1 MKSTG
6 LGFSILSV
14 TRLRSLIERKYHY
27 LMIIILIMGFLIR
40 IGFIFRSIGRD
51 EAAFL
56 YYGWMIVNGKVL
68 YRDLF
73 NQKAPGVYLTIAL
86 IFLFTGKQIL
96 FIRIVSMFLSTIT
109 GFVIFKIG
117 HKISNPLTGII
128 SALFF
133 IIGKIFGYFMLTRFL
148 KKNFSHMRKQSFLT
162 LTDYFGDFVYGR
174 MLSGPSSPG

>member
-1 MKSTG
+1 
-6 LGFSILSV
+6 
-14 TRLRSLIERKYHY
+14 
-27 LMIIILIMGFLIR
+27 MGFLIR

-73 NQKAPGVYLTIAL
+73 NQKAPGVYFIVAL

-96 FIRIVSMFLSTIT
+96 LIRIVSMFLSTT
-109 GFVIFKIG
+109 TALVIFKIG

-133 IIGKIFGYFMLTRFL
+133 GSLIDFIWYSSGKDLNLISGSMEMIPEWLKTISSVILIIFII
-148 KKNFSHMRKQSFLT
+148 N
-162 LTDYFGDFVYGR
+162 
-174 MLSGPSSPG
+174 